1 MRCRIFVSIFIVAI
15 IGVSGCAPVDQPQKS
30 ADTALDD
37 LWDVLDEIEAHQ
49 DRVPLLE
56 AFIVDYP
63 DTRESV
69 NALGDVVYYRTEK
82 MDDLSGAISSA
93 KITLEQTTDPD
104 LRFELG
110 ILLHD
115 LSHQAGEATDL
126 GAVAADL
133 GMHRELGFGDHLDMV
148 QAGEKSG
155 SWVVVLEHATA
166 MEKFANEDAFRAA
179 YPDDDFTDEQV
190 EFSAN
195 RRRTW
200 VVAYQGGALTHLGR
214 LEEAEERFLAADA
227 IPSTTGFTGIPETP
241 IDIYR
246 GQAALL
252 QGRSE
257 AASDLFAH
265 DALMGGDERALDG
278 LSQAYVAINGGEDG
292 YEDFLVSTR
301 KRIARPLPDI
311 GLVDYAETR
320 FDLSSTLGK
329 VMVISFWNPG

>member
-1 MRCRIFVSIFIVAI
+1 MRCLVFVSMLIVAF
-15 IGVSGCAPVDQPQKS
+15 IGVTACAPVDQPQKS

-37 LWDVLDEIEAHQ
+37 LWDVLDVIESPQ
-49 DRVPLLE
+49 ERVPLLE

-63 DTRESV
+63 DTQESV

-82 MDDLSGAISSA
+82 MDDLSGAISNV
-93 KITLEQTTDPD
+93 KITLEQTSDPD

-133 GMHRELGFGDHLDMV
+133 GGHRELGFVDHLDVV

-155 SWVVVLEHATA
+155 SWAVVLEHATA
-166 MEKFANEDAFRAA
+166 MEEFANEDAFRAA
-179 YPDDDFTDEQV
+179 YPDDDFTDEQA

-200 VVAYQGGALTHLGR
+200 VVAFQGGALTHLGR
-214 LEEAEERFLAADA
+214 LEEAEERFLEAET

-257 AASDLFAH
+257 AAADLFAH
-265 DALMGGDERALDG
+265 DAVMGGDERALEG
-278 LSQAYVAINGGEDG
+278 LSQAYIAINGGEDG
-292 YEDFLVSTR
+292 YEDFLVSMR
-301 KRIARPLPDI
+301 QRIARSLPDI